1 MFFSFRLLFSTP
13 HSEEVLQLLC
23 VYGAS
28 QEYQLVSIAGRRIIC
43 SSGSRPRI
51 LQHREISTT
60 VTSGS
65 RKRGE
70 KLEKEVPS
78 LTQPLQEAEKEE
90 EEVVITLEYAQG
102 VRIFR
107 FILLV
112 WHGER
117 KGAGP

>member
-1 MFFSFRLLFSTP
+1 M
-13 HSEEVLQLLC
+13 
-23 VYGAS
+23 
-28 QEYQLVSIAGRRIIC
+28 
-43 SSGSRPRI
+43 
-51 LQHREISTT
+51 
-60 VTSGS
+60 
-65 RKRGE
+65 
-70 KLEKEVPS
+70 PS